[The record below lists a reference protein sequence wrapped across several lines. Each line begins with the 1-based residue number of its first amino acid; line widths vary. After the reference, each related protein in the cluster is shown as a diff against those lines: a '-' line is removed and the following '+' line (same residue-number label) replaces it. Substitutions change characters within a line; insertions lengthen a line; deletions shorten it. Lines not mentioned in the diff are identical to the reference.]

1 MFLDE
6 PSTEGFATPARPGSA
21 ADSRCSG
28 GAADG
33 GGRRRWL
40 RQGILMAACT
50 GLLVALVL
58 VAFLTVSPTLCAC

>member
-1 MFLDE
+1 MFLDEE

-33 GGRRRWL
+33 GARRGWL
-40 RQGILMAACT
+40 RQGILMAAS
-50 GLLVALVL
+50 LVTLVL
-58 VAFLTVSPTLCAC
+58 VAFLKVSPTLCAC